1 MIRAFALIF
10 ALWLLLT
17 GTFAGVELVFGVAVA
32 ALAAL
37 ADVVARRVAGRPL
50 RVRRLPGLTSLPA
63 RVVVDFARLMRA
75 LPAARGRW
83 REEEIPRG
91 REDPE
96 WRARRAWHVLAGSV
110 APATI
115 VADVDRERGV
125 AVVHELGRR

>member
-1 MIRAFALIF
+1 MLAFALLF

-17 GTFAGVELVFGVAVA
+17 GTLAGLELAWGLAVSAVA
-32 ALAAL
+32 ARAHA
-37 ADVVARRVAGRPL
+37 VAGRVAARPL
-50 RVRRLPGLTSLPA
+50 RVRRLPGLASLPA
-63 RVVVDFARLMRA
+63 RVVADFARLMRV
-75 LPAARGRW
+75 LPAGRGRW

-115 VADVDRERGV
+115 VADVDQDRGV

>member
-1 MIRAFALIF
+1 MRAFALLF

-17 GTFAGVELVFGVAVA
+17 GTLAGLELAWGLAAAAAA
-32 ALAAL
+32 ALGH
-37 ADVVARRVAGRPL
+37 VVARRVAGRPL
-50 RVRRLPGLTSLPA
+50 RVRRLPGLASLPA
-63 RVVVDFARLMRA
+63 RVVADFARLLRA
-75 LPAARGRW
+75 LPAGRGRW
-83 REEEIPRG
+83 REEQVPRG

-96 WRARRAWHVLAGSV
+96 WRARRAWHALSGSV